1 MEQAVYGIHTGA
13 FKHQITQK
21 EANAIKKFFGVDID
35 KPLENETHFYDKGI
49 TKLWIQQT
57 PTKRGMKYYLFIQIN
72 LSRVLGTG
80 NHRIMPYSIQ
90 NIKKVIKAVNKI
102 LKILLVQDKN
112 SKFQDWTVERFDTA
126 FDIYEQHTP
135 LLMQLLNDSLD
146 LSNTRKKC
154 ERLPIPDKTPEQ
166 LKYESMRFGNS
177 SYVYNTYVK
186 LTEVL
191 QKAKKNGR
199 TVTKE
204 ETEEIQNI
212 LRIERQNHADAVKKM
227 LPHRKIAD
235 LTDDKVRTDILRIM
249 IDETE
254 LFFGKRDFYSWKGI
268 VQKYCP
274 EHKADI
280 SKVLDVMV
288 RITNNSLEAAQDD
301 YIKVA
306 DTFNNLGLSPVGIKK
321 DDAEQYGVHF
331 VEGIYSRIT
340 AAYPRPL
347 DKRQYNSFP
356 IPHRTGDG
364 RMSAN
369 ISLYS
374 ITDGKR
380 TITVAGR
387 TLEDFEDKVLRK
399 LKEVYLINRLYLKSN
414 DPVERSMIS
423 KSSDYIKRFYEAA
436 KTETAKQDAEK
447 FIESVIQID
456 EERFPDCPSVSGGS

>member
-1 MEQAVYGIHTGA
+1 M
-13 FKHQITQK
+13 
-21 EANAIKKFFGVDID
+21 
-35 KPLENETHFYDKGI
+35 
-49 TKLWIQQT
+49 
-57 PTKRGMKYYLFIQIN
+57 LFRS
-72 LSRVLGTG
+72 L
-80 NHRIMPYSIQ
+80 
-90 NIKKVIKAVNKI
+90 
-102 LKILLVQDKN
+102 DKN
-112 SKFQDWTVERFDTA
+112 NKFQDWTAERIDIT

-146 LSNTRKKC
+146 LSNTRKRC

-280 SKVLDVMV
+280 SKV
-288 RITNNSLEAAQDD
+288 
-301 YIKVA
+301 
-306 DTFNNLGLSPVGIKK
+306 
-321 DDAEQYGVHF
+321 
-331 VEGIYSRIT
+331 
-340 AAYPRPL
+340 
-347 DKRQYNSFP
+347 
-356 IPHRTGDG
+356 
-364 RMSAN
+364 
-369 ISLYS
+369 
-374 ITDGKR
+374 
-380 TITVAGR
+380 
-387 TLEDFEDKVLRK
+387 
-399 LKEVYLINRLYLKSN
+399 
-414 DPVERSMIS
+414 
-423 KSSDYIKRFYEAA
+423 
-436 KTETAKQDAEK
+436 
-447 FIESVIQID
+447 
-456 EERFPDCPSVSGGS
+456 